1 MTYWSNQGREG
12 GTDSP
17 YWSILSQTPGAGAAG
32 GVGFT
37 LLAVLGAKRRSGV
50 DTVLDLVGLDDLL
63 AGADLVITGE
73 GSLDA
78 QTLAGKAVSGVARRA
93 HTAGLP
99 VVAVCGRCALSPDD
113 LATLGVRRAY
123 ALTDLEPDEHRSMT
137 GAADLLRETGR
148 AVARELL
155 SRPSR

>member
-1 MTYWSNQGREG
+1 MTYWSIRYGCR
-12 GTDSP
+12 
-17 YWSILSQTPGAGAAG
+17 GAGAAG
-32 GVGFT
+32 GVGFA
-37 LLAVLGAKRRSGV
+37 LLAVLGAERRSGV

-93 HTAGLP
+93 TTAGVP
-99 VVAVCGRCALSPDD
+99 VVAVCGRCTLTPDE

-123 ALTDLEPDEHRSMT
+123 PLADLEPDEHRSMA

-148 AVARELL
+148 AVAREWL
-155 SRPSR
+155 SRAPG

>member
-1 MTYWSNQGREG
+1 MRCGRG
-12 GTDSP
+12 RGRRVGWGSRC
-17 YWSILSQTPGAGAAG
+17 WRCSGRSGAAAS
-32 GVGFT
+32 T
-37 LLAVLGAKRRSGV
+37 PSSTSSASTHR
-50 DTVLDLVGLDDLL
+50 L

-93 HTAGLP
+93 TTAGVP
-99 VVAVCGRCALSPDD
+99 VVAVCGRCTLTPDD

-123 ALTDLEPDEHRSMT
+123 PLTVLEPDEHRSMS

-148 AVARELL
+148 AVAREWL
-155 SRPSR
+155 SRAPG